1 MIIKQ
6 RDVNANMT
14 VDSYIF
20 LKGMYGSIYGL
31 TEVRLS
37 ADLSCSFFTE
47 KNSPYSLKNH
57 LPVPFPLG
65 VKEM

>member
-20 LKGMYGSIYGL
+20 LKGMCGSIYGL
-31 TEVRLS
+31 TGVRLS
-37 ADLSCSFFTE
+37 PGLRCSFFHR
-47 KNSPYSLKNH
+47 KKNH
-57 LPVPFPLG
+57 LIL
-65 VKEM
+65 